1 MNFVLA
7 GDSFLFG
14 MLRLI
19 MELFVFSCC
28 DINNVVFG
36 KFCVWEVK
44 MKYQSILLDTKGNVG
59 LITINRPESRSFHRK
74 GGGQCF
80 SLKSVNLYS

>member
-1 MNFVLA
+1 
-7 GDSFLFG
+7 
-14 MLRLI
+14 
-19 MELFVFSCC
+19 
-28 DINNVVFG
+28 
-36 KFCVWEVK
+36 

-59 LITINRPESRSFHRK
+59 LITINRPKSRSFHRK